1 MYLIIKTILSA
12 LIIVAVSEIAKKYT
26 LAAAII
32 LSVPLTSILALV
44 WLFYDTKEIQKVVD
58 LSFNTILMTIPSIV
72 FFIVLPIML
81 KFKYSFS
88 LSIVV
93 SILST
98 SIAYMIFI
106 KMIKILI
113 LFFNH
118 IFFIH

>member
-113 LFFNH
+113 
-118 IFFIH
+118 